1 MEKKYQLEKYEYL
14 FVNIAWNQK
23 PGTTEM
29 DGREMIKIGLL
40 GTDEDLEM
48 KKLFSKAVRLENIED
63 YNSESMSLSC
73 TSMEEVAR
81 ANSEEVILNKVS
93 LSFRKYKYVVAWT
106 DTTYELLKRGMDR
119 YKILM
124 PRHRVVLFHQLLMKI
139 AGIDEMR
146 IGFEHALNLAR
157 IEYNENYL
165 HYPKHAVN
173 YMYQLFCKCYADYK
187 KWTTHEI
194 CYLNTRTHRLHTS
207 NCRYARLDEKST
219 FNKTTKDVMF
229 QGNKVCRICGS
240 RENWNRLQWNLEL
253 GIELGNYT
261 GNMRESSLTVE
272 NMSMICNYFR
282 LDYNIVEDAVFIKT
296 PFSRWIVFVK
306 NNKVSK
312 LQHENYRQK
321 RCEAMKVHKKSM
333 EGYHHKQ
340 KLPSDNFYDVVC
352 YIKYHDTSMI
362 KRLGE
367 KSRIEKIFD
376 RINIQSEN
384 MA

>member
-23 PGTTEM
+23 PGTTGV

-73 TSMEEVAR
+73 TSMEEAAR
-81 ANSEEVILNKVS
+81 ANSEEVILNKVA
-93 LSFRKYKYVVAWT
+93 LSFQKYKYVVVWT

-124 PRHRVVLFHQLLMKI
+124 PRHRVVLFQQLLMEI

-146 IGFEHALNLAR
+146 IGFERALNLAR

-187 KWTTHEI
+187 KWTTQEN
-194 CYLNTRTHRLHTS
+194 CYLNPRSHRLHTS
-207 NCRYARLDEKST
+207 NCRYTRLDEKST
-219 FNKTTKDVMF
+219 FNKTTKDVIF
-229 QGNKVCRICGS
+229 HGNKVCRICGS
-240 RENWNRLQWNLEL
+240 RENWNRLQWDLEL
-253 GIELGNYT
+253 GIEPGNYT
-261 GNMRESSLTVE
+261 GKMRESSLTVE

-282 LDYNIVEDAVFIKT
+282 LNYNIVEDAVFIKT

-312 LQHENYRQK
+312 LQHENYRHK

-333 EGYHHKQ
+333 EGYHKQ

-352 YIKYHDTSMI
+352 YIKHHDTSMI

-376 RINIQSEN
+376 RINMQSEN